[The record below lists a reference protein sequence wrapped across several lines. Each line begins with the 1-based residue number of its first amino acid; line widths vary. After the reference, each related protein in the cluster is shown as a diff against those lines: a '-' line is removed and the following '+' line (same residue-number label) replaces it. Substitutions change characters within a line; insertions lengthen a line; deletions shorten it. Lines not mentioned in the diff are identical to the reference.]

1 MLRVCNFAALQSH
14 KKVERLKVY
23 HNLTEFTAAKVINPV
38 MTTGTFDG
46 VHLGHRVIIDRLNL
60 EAKAIKGESV
70 LLTFFPHPRMVLF
83 PDDHGLQLLN
93 SLDEKLALLKAA
105 GIEHVIVQPF
115 TKEFSKLSA
124 LAYVKEILVNSIGVK
139 KMVVGYDHH
148 FGNHR
153 EGNFDLLKEYALLY
167 EFEVAE
173 IPVQE
178 LNEVNVSSTKV
189 RNALLAGDVSLA
201 NSFLSS
207 NYQLG
212 GVVKKG
218 KQLGA
223 TIGFPTANIMPI
235 NDYKLIPAV
244 GVYAVKVTW
253 ANETYNGMMNIGHNP
268 TVENNSHLQ
277 LEVHILDFQQNIY
290 GESITVTFFDR
301 IRNEQKFDTLEA
313 LQQQLHHDKIQ
324 TLEMLQHT

>member
-1 MLRVCNFAALQSH
+1 M
-14 KKVERLKVY
+14 
-23 HNLTEFTAAKVINPV
+23 
-38 MTTGTFDG
+38 
-46 VHLGHRVIIDRLNL
+46 GHRVIIDRLNA
-60 EAKAIKGESV
+60 EAKAIDGESV

-93 SLDEKLALLKAA
+93 SLDEKLALLKEA
-105 GIEHVIVQPF
+105 GIQHVIVQPF

-124 LAYVKEILVNSIGVK
+124 LSYVKQILVNSIGVK

-153 EGNFDLLKEYALLY
+153 EGNFELLKEYAVLY
-167 EFEVAE
+167 GFEVAE

-189 RNALLAGDVSLA
+189 RKALLRGDVSLA

-207 NYQLG
+207 RYQLA

-253 ANETYNGMMNIGHNP
+253 ANQTFLGMMNIGYNP
-268 TVENNSHLQ
+268 TIQNSDDLQ
-277 LEVHILDFQQNIY
+277 LEVHILDFQQDIY
-290 GESITVTFFDR
+290 GESITITFVDR
-301 IRNEQKFDTLEA
+301 IRNEQKFDNLEA
-313 LQQQLHHDKIQ
+313 LQQQLRYDKIQ
-324 TLEMLQHT
+324 ALEMLQHS